1 MPVTQKW
8 QIPECRVDDK
18 DASTLLNLVARR
30 EEKVVAAFH
39 YCTSKYKYSSESL
52 FLSYLFSFFLNP
64 EDANTFAILSLP
76 SFNAKVKRKDELFVV
91 PEFTEMGQTDL
102 HVYLVVES
110 DRYFC
115 F

>member
-1 MPVTQKW
+1 MVT
-8 QIPECRVDDK
+8 
-18 DASTLLNLVARR
+18 
-30 EEKVVAAFH
+30 AFH

-76 SFNAKVKRKDELFVV
+76 SFNAKVKRKDVLFVD

-102 HVYLVVES
+102 HVYLVVENV
-110 DRYFC
+110 RYFLALKK
-115 F
+115 